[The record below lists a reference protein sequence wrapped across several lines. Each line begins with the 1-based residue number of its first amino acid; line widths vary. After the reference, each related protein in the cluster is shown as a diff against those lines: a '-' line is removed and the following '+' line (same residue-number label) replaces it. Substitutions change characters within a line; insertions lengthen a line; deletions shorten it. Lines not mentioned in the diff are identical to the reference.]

1 MQWGRIETISM
12 SVTVTL
18 PISAPSIIYG
28 IYSSVFL
35 TTTLDGNLVIYSN
48 IISASTV
55 SFIFDLDKTDYSSLN
70 KVATWLLFCS

>member
-1 MQWGRIETISM
+1 MP
-12 SVTVTL
+12 VTVTL

-28 IYSSVFL
+28 VYSSVFL

-55 SFIFDLDKTDYSSLN
+55 SFLFDWDSADYSSLN